1 MDEFTAALRGPL
13 QISEETLDLQHVVRR
28 ASHASD
34 RYLNGRESW
43 GGAKVRETRS
53 VGVVCERGILT
64 PPPCPDQTRLFKAVD
79 TDKSGEIEAE
89 EFNEWLWA
97 KSKNQRGRKKKKKM
111 TKAKTQSGELKGYLN
126 LEEMKERFK
135 EATATISEAMGW
147 RHMFEK

>member
-1 MDEFTAALRGPL
+1 VGEK
-13 QISEETLDLQHVVRR
+13 RR
-28 ASHASD
+28 C
-34 RYLNGRESW
+34 
-43 GGAKVRETRS
+43 GG
-53 VGVVCERGILT
+53 GFLLGIWPPPP